1 MCNTSP
7 YAVDLSGR
15 SRTAALRSRASNLS
29 CLKVECRN
37 STHCVH
43 DKKETCR
50 LPERAIRETPTNCL
64 RRKLLLIGRPLLG
77 DVITS
82 QHQQASFVAAYP
94 SAMSDRR
101 YAPRDD
107 RPPRR
112 DRDDRRRSRSP
123 RGGDRGG
130 RSGGYGDRRNGGRDA
145 GVDSYAG
152 DRGYRDR
159 EREER
164 YGGGRD
170 GRGRGWRSGM
180 SGGDRDRG
188 ERDRGD
194 RDRGDR
200 DRGDRDRER
209 RGGGRDGRDRDDD
222 RRRMRRDDR
231 HDDYNGRAPGR
242 DRGDRDIRGER
253 DDMAEMDAQQRRA
266 PRSSTPEQRKVK
278 EPTPDLTDV
287 VSVLSRKR
295 RLTQWDIKPP
305 GYDNVTAEQA
315 KLSGMFPLPGA
326 PRQQPMDPTR
336 LQAFMNQPGNS
347 AGSAALKPGTA
358 RQAKRLF
365 VYNIPPGSNDA
376 SLADFF
382 NLQLN
387 DLNVIKGSDPCSSA
401 QISKDGSYALLEF
414 KSPEDATSALALD
427 GSTMETPS
435 NGADADMADGQG
447 LSIKRPNDYIVPP
460 VAPEGENASGVL
472 DSGAVPDSPNKLLIT
487 KIGTYLEDEQVRE
500 LLEAFG
506 ELKHFVLAKDRMGG
520 GEANRGWAFCEY
532 SQSSVTNAA
541 IEGLNAVEIGDM
553 RLMVKKAC
561 VGVTQTVIGPGG
573 AEMSVGAMSVMAGMT
588 TKDVDGGRVLCLMNM
603 ITTEELMDPEE
614 ADEILEDVRD
624 ECSKYGQLEE
634 VKMPR
639 PTTGNRSSKF
649 MFTGLLFLH
658 CNGDCDDRFALC
670 CNDRGTG
677 KAMDIGDNNTD
688 GAICITLQFD
698 QHL

>member
-1 MCNTSP
+1 
-7 YAVDLSGR
+7 
-15 SRTAALRSRASNLS
+15 
-29 CLKVECRN
+29 
-37 STHCVH
+37 
-43 DKKETCR
+43 
-50 LPERAIRETPTNCL
+50 
-64 RRKLLLIGRPLLG
+64 
-77 DVITS
+77 
-82 QHQQASFVAAYP
+82 
-94 SAMSDRR
+94 MSDRR

-130 RSGGYGDRRNGGRDA
+130 RSGGYGDRRNGGRDG

-170 GRGRGWRSGM
+170 ARGRGWRMGM

-188 ERDRGD
+188 D
-194 RDRGDR
+194 RDRD
-200 DRGDRDRER
+200 R
-209 RGGGRDGRDRDDD
+209 RGGGRDGGRDGRDRDDD

-231 HDDYNGRAPGR
+231 HDEYNNRGSGR
-242 DRGDRDIRGER
+242 DRGDRDVRGER

-266 PRSSTPEQRKVK
+266 PRSATPEQRKKK
-278 EPTPDLTDV
+278 EPTPDLTEV

-305 GYDNVTAEQA
+305 GYENVTAEQA

-347 AGSAALKPGTA
+347 ASSAALKPGTA

-365 VYNIPPGSNDA
+365 VYNIPPGSSDG
-376 SLADFF
+376 SLTGFF

-387 DLNVIKGSDPCSSA
+387 DLTVTKSSDPCASA

-414 KSPEDATSALALD
+414 KSPEDATNALALD
-427 GSTMETPS
+427 GNTMESTTEGTDT
-435 NGADADMADGQG
+435 NMAEAQG
-447 LSIKRPNDYIVPP
+447 ISLKRPNDYIVPP
-460 VAPEGENASGVL
+460 VAAEDDSASAVLGSGMVPE
-472 DSGAVPDSPNKLLIT
+472 SPNKLLVT
-487 KIGTYLEDEQVRE
+487 RIGTYLEDDQVRE

-506 ELKHFVLAKDRMGG
+506 ELKHFVLAKDRLGG
-520 GEANRGWAFCEY
+520 TGTSRGWALCEY
-532 SQSSVTNAA
+532 SQSENTDTA
-541 IEGLNAVEIGDM
+541 IDGLNAIELGDM
-553 RLMVKKAC
+553 HLSVRKAC
-561 VGVTQTVIGPGG
+561 VGVTQTVLGPGG
-573 AEMSVGAMSVMAGMT
+573 AEMSVGAMSMMAGMT
-588 TKDVDGGRVLCLMNM
+588 TKGVEGGRVLCLMNM
-603 ITTEELMDPEE
+603 ITPEELMDPEE

-624 ECSKYGQLEE
+624 ECSKYGPLDE

-639 PTTGNRSSKF
+639 PTTGNRSNAGLGKIYLAYKNSVSAAKAFAALAGRKF
-649 MFTGLLFLH
+649 A
-658 CNGDCDDRFALC
+658 DRTVVCTYFDEQSFEL
-670 CNDRGTG
+670 
-677 KAMDIGDNNTD
+677 
-688 GAICITLQFD
+688 GAW
-698 QHL
+698 